1 MAGAWGQWSW
11 QKLGVWNVYVWA
23 CVYVC
28 ACVCVCVRALI
39 WIYCLR
45 FFILWTSKISNNH
58 FGNKH
63 RVIGFFILPTF
74 P

>member
-45 FFILWTSKISNNH
+45 FFN
-58 FGNKH
+58 F
-63 RVIGFFILPTF
+63 VDQ
-74 P
+74 